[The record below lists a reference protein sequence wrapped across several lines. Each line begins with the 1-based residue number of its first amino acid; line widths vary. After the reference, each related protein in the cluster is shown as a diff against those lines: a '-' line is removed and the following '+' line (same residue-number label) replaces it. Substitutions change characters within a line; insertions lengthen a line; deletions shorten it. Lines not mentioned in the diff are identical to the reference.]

1 MKYAS
6 IPFNQNKTGW
16 PVHENERRHFPV
28 LSGQHKAHWVV
39 VGAGFSGVAFAQ
51 RLAERHPD
59 SHIVLIDA
67 ESAME
72 SASARNSGF
81 IIGLPHNIGSSTS
94 ELKKAEHYRQLLQQ
108 GIRELQSRIQQT
120 GIECDWHQAGKYHC
134 QIAATDG
141 HILQEYVESLKQM
154 DAAYDLKDHAALSD
168 ELGTRLYHAG
178 IYTPDSILV
187 NPAALIA
194 GLVRH
199 LPANVTVYNHSP
211 VVAIDYSGRHPRV
224 LTMQGCVDA
233 ERVMLATNA
242 LSSALSPA
250 LNRQAP
256 MATFASITEPLNAEQ
271 QQRIS
276 STPGWGLTPVNA
288 IAGATLRYTHDR
300 RFLIRQHVEPAL
312 KGIVTARQTWNAA
325 QRHAAF
331 FAKAY
336 PQLSDVKI
344 EHTWSGT
351 ISVTRNGAPVWGQ
364 VGPAVWAVGGCNG
377 AGISKQTIAGRLL
390 ADYVLGED
398 NPLIASMQ
406 ALGQANWMP
415 PSPFLDV
422 GIAAS
427 LMKER
432 YLGRHEI

>member
-16 PVHENERRHFPV
+16 PVDENAQGRFPV
-28 LSGQHKAHWVV
+28 LSGKHKAQWVV

-51 RLAERHPD
+51 RLAERHPE
-59 SHIVLIDA
+59 SQIVLLDA
-67 ESAME
+67 ESAIE

-94 ELKKAEHYRQLLQQ
+94 ELKKADHYRQLLQQ
-108 GIRELQSRIQQT
+108 GIRELRSRIDQT
-120 GIECDWHQAGKYHC
+120 GIACDWSQSGKYHC

-141 HILQEYVESLKQM
+141 RILQEYVDSLKRM
-154 DAAYDLKDHAALSD
+154 DAAYELKDREALSD

-211 VVAIDYSGRHPRV
+211 VMAIDYSGRNARV
-224 LTMQGCVDA
+224 LTVQGCVEA

-242 LSSALSPA
+242 LSRELSPA

-256 MATFASITEPLNAEQ
+256 MATFASITAPLNEEQ
-271 QQRIS
+271 LQRIA

-288 IAGATLRYTHDR
+288 IAGATLRYTNDR

-312 KGIVTARQTWNAA
+312 KGIVTAQQTWHAA
-325 QRHAAF
+325 RRHAAF

-336 PQLSDVKI
+336 PQLSDVNI

-364 VGPAVWAVGGCNG
+364 VGPKVWAVGGCNG

-427 LMKER
+427 LLKER
-432 YLGRHEI
+432 YLGRNEI

>member
-16 PVHENERRHFPV
+16 PVDEHAQHRFPI

-39 VGAGFSGVAFAQ
+39 VGAGFSGVAFAH
-51 RLAERHPD
+51 RLAERHPE
-59 SHIVLIDA
+59 SHIILIDA

-94 ELKKAEHYRQLLQQ
+94 ELKKADHYRRLLQQ
-108 GIRELQSRIQQT
+108 GIVELQSRIAQN
-120 GIECDWHQAGKYHC
+120 GIECDWTQAGKYHC

-141 HILQEYVESLKQM
+141 RILQEYVDSLKRM
-154 DAAYDLKDHAALSD
+154 EAAYELKDGDALRQ

-199 LPANVTVYNHSP
+199 LPANVSVYNYSP
-211 VVAIDYSGRHPRV
+211 VVAIDYSGHHPRV
-224 LTMQGCVDA
+224 LTVQGSVEA

-242 LSSALSPA
+242 LSSELSPA

-256 MATFASITEPLNAEQ
+256 MATFASITEPLTDEQ

-276 STPGWGLTPVNA
+276 SQPGWGLTPVNA
-288 IAGATLRYTHDR
+288 IAGATLRYTNDK
-300 RFLIRQHVEPAL
+300 RFLIRQHVCPAL
-312 KGIVTARQTWNAA
+312 KGVVTAGQTRDAA

-336 PQLSDVKI
+336 PQLHDVALAQ
-344 EHTWSGT
+344 TWSGT

-364 VGPAVWAVGGCNG
+364 VGPSVWATGGCNG
-377 AGISKQTIAGRLL
+377 AGISKQTIAGGLL
-390 ADYVLGED
+390 ADLVTGED
-398 NPLIASMQ
+398 NPLIGSMQ
-406 ALGQANWMP
+406 ALGEANWMP

-427 LMKER
+427 LFKER
-432 YLGRHEI
+432 FIGRHEI

>member
-16 PVHENERRHFPV
+16 PVDENVQDHFPV
-28 LSGQHKAHWVV
+28 LRGQHKAHWVV

-51 RLAERHPD
+51 RLAGHHPD
-59 SHIVLIDA
+59 DNIVLIDA
-67 ESAME
+67 ESARE
-72 SASARNSGF
+72 SSSARNSGF

-94 ELKKAEHYRQLLQQ
+94 ELKQAGHYRQLLQQ
-108 GIRELQSRIQQT
+108 GIQDLHSHVQSR
-120 GIECDWHQAGKYHC
+120 GIECDWTQAGKYHC
-134 QIAATDG
+134 EIAATDG
-141 HILQEYVESLKQM
+141 HILQEYVDSLKRM
-154 DAAYDLKDHAALSD
+154 DVACELKDREALSH

-178 IYTPDSILV
+178 IYTPDTILV
-187 NPAALIA
+187 NPAALIT

-199 LPANVTVYNHSP
+199 LPANITVYNHSP
-211 VVAIDYSGRHPRV
+211 VVAIDYSGRRPRV
-224 LTMQGCVDA
+224 LTVQGSIEA
-233 ERVMLATNA
+233 GQVMLATNA
-242 LSSALSPA
+242 LSSELSPA
-250 LNRQAP
+250 INRQAP
-256 MATFASITEPLNAEQ
+256 IATFASITEPLNDEQ
-271 QQRIS
+271 QHRIS
-276 STPGWGLTPVNA
+276 ATPGWGLTPVNA
-288 IAGATLRYTHDR
+288 IAGATLRYTNDR

-312 KGIVTARQTWNAA
+312 KGVVTALQTWNAA

-331 FAKAY
+331 FVKAY
-336 PQLSDVKI
+336 PQLRDVKI
-344 EHTWSGT
+344 AQTWSGT

-364 VGPAVWAVGGCNG
+364 AGPSVWVAGGCNG
-377 AGISKQTIAGRLL
+377 AGISKQTIAGSLL

-406 ALGQANWMP
+406 ALGKANWMP

-432 YLGRHEI
+432 YFGRKEI